1 MIRDLHT
8 VAQFASKT
16 SFTEPQLRWWIFSA
30 STNGLDAHRAIVR
43 VGNRRVYID
52 PAGFERWV
60 QSQNEGAPKA
70 A

>member
-16 SFTEPQLRWWIFSA
+16 SFTEPQLRWWIFNA
-30 STNGLDAHRAIVR
+30 AANGLEAHKAVIR
-43 VGNRRVYID
+43 VGGRRVYID
-52 PAGFERWV
+52 ADAFNRWID
-60 QSQNEGAPKA
+60 SQNSSGAA